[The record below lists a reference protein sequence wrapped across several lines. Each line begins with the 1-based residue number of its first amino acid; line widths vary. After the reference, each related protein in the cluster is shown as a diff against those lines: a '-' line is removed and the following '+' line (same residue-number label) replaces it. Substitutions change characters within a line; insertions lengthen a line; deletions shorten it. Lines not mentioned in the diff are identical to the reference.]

1 MARIKGVYT
10 PKYDP
15 DKLRRLIREGKT
27 AKQIMKEFRISS
39 FTLKEH
45 LLLLQRK
52 DRTNY
57 DIPGLFEDQE
67 TAKRTIKRRHGY
79 VCAPGSQYLP
89 AFRTADSFEMI
100 EREDRIILKKLK

>member
-1 MARIKGVYT
+1 MAKRVYT

-15 DKLRRLIREGKT
+15 RKLRSLIQSGKT
-27 AKQIMKEFRISS
+27 ADQIMKELGVSR

-45 LLLLQRK
+45 LLLLQRQDK
-52 DRTNY
+52 INY

-67 TAKRTIKRRHGY
+67 AARRMIKRRRGY

-89 AFRTADSFEMI
+89 AFRSADTFELI
-100 EREDRIILKKLK
+100 EREDRIILKKVK